1 MYSDS
6 LQILVKK
13 QQRVWE
19 ELSRSGSTRYRG
31 SHNSRHGIRSQQR
44 QMEGNVKAIFTTLL
58 ILGSCVVGWVPAV
71 ITYIIVCSTGCPYS
85 GPELRKIQMEH
96 YVLFFYIN
104 FVVNL
109 LIILKTLANPII
121 YSFRMAEIKVI
132 AHFICAQHYRC
143 TDQLFSFQEGTRRM
157 HVSMSRLWGGS
168 RRAEARFISHSQQSQ
183 GVSSSMRTGMTA
195 ICRLNRTASH
205 RSNHTELGSTLL

>member
-1 MYSDS
+1 MVTLFS
-6 LQILVKK
+6 LCFIIKKNNVFQISTFAKALWPLQVLVKK

-31 SHNSRHGIRSQQR
+31 SHNSRHGIKSQKR

-85 GPELRKIQMEH
+85 GSELRKIQMEH

-132 AHFICAQHYRC
+132 VLYILRPWITF
-143 TDQLFSFQEGTRRM
+143 
-157 HVSMSRLWGGS
+157 VS
-168 RRAEARFISHSQQSQ
+168 RRVLGGCTCRCRACGEVPEEQKR
-183 GVSSSMRTGMTA
+183 GSSRNLSSPKACQVPCGRV
-195 ICRLNRTASH
+195 
-205 RSNHTELGSTLL
+205 